1 MHEKTEGA
9 GFRRTVT
16 LLDATMVVAGIMI
29 GSGIFIVSADIARNV
44 GSAGWLLVVW
54 LITGVIT
61 LTGAL
66 SYGELA
72 GMFPQAGGQYVY
84 LREAYNPLIA
94 FLYGWTFFLVIQ
106 TGSIAAVG
114 VAFAKFTAVL
124 LPVFSETNVV
134 FRVGGITVSMAQ
146 LLAIGVI
153 VALTWLN
160 TRGIRIGTLVQNVF
174 TFGKIGSLVVLILLA
189 VIGYNHVAIEQNM
202 ATFWDASRVA
212 VGSDGSVLTTALSGI
227 GLVVALAVAQVGS
240 LFSSDGWNNIT
251 FAAGE
256 VVRPQRT
263 IPLALMLGTV
273 IVTVLYLLVNVAY
286 IVTLPVRGVP
296 NGATPLEQGIQF
308 AAADRVGAAA
318 AEVMF
323 PGIGAML
330 MAVLIMISTFGC
342 NNGMILAGA
351 RCYYAMARDGLFF
364 ASVGRL
370 NRVGAPATAL
380 WVQALWA
387 SVLCLSG
394 RYGDLL
400 DYVVFAVLVFYVL
413 TVAGIFLLRWQR
425 PDIERPIKA
434 VGYPVLPAL
443 YILAAAFICVV
454 LLVEKP
460 NYTYPGLGIVLAG
473 VPVYYLWRW
482 RATRRGHLLNRNAEV
497 VGQPERQ

>member
-9 GFRRTVT
+9 EFRRTVT

-124 LPVFSETNVV
+124 LPAFSETNVV

-146 LLAIGVI
+146 ILAIGVI
-153 VALTWLN
+153 IALTWLN

-174 TFGKIGSLVVLILLA
+174 TFGKIGSLVALIVLA
-189 VIGYNHVAIEQNM
+189 VIGYNHVAIEQNLS
-202 ATFWDASRVA
+202 TFWDASRSI
-212 VGSDGSVLTTALSGI
+212 VGSDGSVSTTALSGI
-227 GLVVALAVAQVGS
+227 GLLVALAVAQVGS

-263 IPLALMLGTV
+263 IPLALTLGTV

-296 NGATPLEQGIQF
+296 NGTTPLEQGIQF

-323 PGIGAML
+323 PGIGAVL

-342 NNGMILAGA
+342 DNGMILAGA

-364 ASVGRL
+364 SSVGRL
-370 NRVGAPATAL
+370 NRFGAPATAL

-425 PDIERPIKA
+425 PHVERPIKA

-482 RATRRGHLLNRNAEV
+482 RAARTAT
-497 VGQPERQ
+497 

>member
-1 MHEKTEGA
+1 MEPTPRGE
-9 GFRRTVT
+9 FRRSIT

-54 LITGVIT
+54 LLTGVIT
-61 LTGAL
+61 LIGAL

-84 LREAYNPLIA
+84 LREAYNPLVA

-124 LPVFSETNVV
+124 FPVFSENVIIA
-134 FRVGGITVSMAQ
+134 RIGGLSLSMAQ
-146 LLAIGVI
+146 LLAIAVI
-153 VALTWLN
+153 LFLTWLN
-160 TRGIRIGTLVQNVF
+160 TRGVRLGTLVQNVF
-174 TFGKIGSLVVLILLA
+174 TFGKIGSLVVLIVLA
-189 VIGYNHVAIEQNM
+189 FIGYNQHAIEANM
-202 ATFWDASRVA
+202 ANFWDASSVKLTP
-212 VGSDGSVLTTALSGI
+212 DGLVTIMALSGFGI
-227 GLVVALAVAQVGS
+227 VVALAVAQVGS

-256 VVRPQRT
+256 VIRPQRT
-263 IPLALMLGTV
+263 IPLALTLGTV
-273 IVTVLYLLVNVAY
+273 IVTALYVLVNTAY

-308 AAADRVGAAA
+308 ATADRVGAAA

-323 PGIGAML
+323 PGLGAVL

-342 NNGMILAGA
+342 DNGMILAGA

-364 ASVGRL
+364 ARVGRL
-370 NRVGAPATAL
+370 NQYGAPAAAL
-380 WVQALWA
+380 WIQGVWA
-387 SVLCLSG
+387 SILCLSG

-400 DYVVFAVLVFYVL
+400 DYVVFAVLLFYIL
-413 TVAGIFLLRWQR
+413 TVAGIFVLRRRR
-425 PDIERPIKA
+425 PDLPRPIKA

-443 YILAAAFICVV
+443 YILVAAFICAV
-454 LLVEKP
+454 LLIEKP
-460 NYTYPGLGIVLAG
+460 VYTYPGLFIVLAG
-473 VPVYYLWRW
+473 VPVYYLWRRQ
-482 RATRRGHLLNRNAEV
+482 RAT
-497 VGQPERQ
+497 

>member
-1 MHEKTEGA
+1 MHEQHTTGE
-9 GFRRTVT
+9 FRRTVT

-29 GSGIFIVSADIARNV
+29 GSGIFIVSADIARTV

-54 LITGVIT
+54 AITGVIT

-72 GMFPQAGGQYVY
+72 GMFPQAGGQYIY
-84 LREAYNPLIA
+84 LRESYGPLVA

-124 LPVFSETNVV
+124 FPVFSESNVIV
-134 FRVGGITVSMAQ
+134 RVGDIAVSMAHI
-146 LLAIGVI
+146 LAIAVI
-153 VALTWLN
+153 IGLTWLN

-174 TFGKIGSLVVLILLA
+174 TFGKIGSLVLLIVLA
-189 VIGYNHVAIEQNM
+189 FVGYNHRAIELNL
-202 ATFWDASRVA
+202 ATFWDAQSVRIAA
-212 VGSDGSVLTTALSGI
+212 VGSILATALSGI

-263 IPLALMLGTV
+263 IPLALALGA
-273 IVTVLYLLVNVAY
+273 IMVTVLYLLVNVAY

-296 NGATPLEQGIQF
+296 NGATPFEQGIQF

-323 PGIGAML
+323 PGIGALL

-342 NNGMILAGA
+342 DNGMILAGA

-370 NRVGAPATAL
+370 NKYGAPATAL
-380 WVQALWA
+380 WVQGVWA
-387 SVLCLSG
+387 SLLCLSG

-400 DYVVFAVLVFYVL
+400 DYVVFAVLLFYVL
-413 TVAGIFLLRWQR
+413 TVVGIFILRRKR
-425 PDIERPIKA
+425 PDIPRPVKA
-434 VGYPVLPAL
+434 VGYPLLPAL
-443 YILAAAFICVV
+443 YIAAAAFISVV
-454 LLVEKP
+454 LLIAKP
-460 NYTYPGLGIVLAG
+460 SYTYPGLAIVLAG
-473 VPVYYLWRW
+473 VPVYYLWRR
-482 RATRRGHLLNRNAEV
+482 RATT
-497 VGQPERQ
+497 

>member
-1 MHEKTEGA
+1 MHHNVEGA
-9 GFRRTVT
+9 EFRRTVT

-44 GSAGWLLVVW
+44 GSAGWMLVVW
-54 LITGVIT
+54 IITGVIT

-124 LPVFSETNVV
+124 LPIFSETNIA
-134 FRVGGITVSMAQ
+134 FRIGGMTVSTAQ

-153 VALTWLN
+153 LALTWLN

-174 TFGKIGSLVVLILLA
+174 TFGKIGSLVALIILA
-189 VIGYNHVAIEQNM
+189 IIGYNHLAIEQNL
-202 ATFWDASRVA
+202 ATFWDASRVTIE
-212 VGSDGSVLTTALSGI
+212 SNGSVLSTALTGV
-227 GLVVALAVAQVGS
+227 GLVIALAVAQVGS

-256 VVRPQRT
+256 VIRPRRT
-263 IPLALMLGTV
+263 IPLALTFGTV

-296 NGATPLEQGIQF
+296 NGTTPLEQGIQF
-308 AAADRVGAAA
+308 AASDRVGVAA

-323 PGIGAML
+323 PGIGAVL

-351 RCYYAMARDGLFF
+351 RCYYAMARDRLFF

-370 NRVGAPATAL
+370 NRYGAPATAL

-387 SVLCLSG
+387 SMLCLSG

-400 DYVVFAVLVFYVL
+400 DYVVLAVLVFYVL
-413 TVAGIFLLRWQR
+413 TVAGIFLLRRRR
-425 PDIERPIKA
+425 PDIERPVKA
-434 VGYPVLPAL
+434 IGYPILPAL
-443 YILAAAFICVV
+443 YIGAAAFICVV

-460 NYTYPGLGIVLAG
+460 SYTYPGLGIVLAG
-473 VPVYYLWRW
+473 VPVYYLWR
-482 RATRRGHLLNRNAEV
+482 RRVARFERLVDRNAEV
-497 VGQPERQ
+497 VGQSKRQ

>member
-9 GFRRTVT
+9 EFRRTVT

-54 LITGVIT
+54 LITGAIT
-61 LTGAL
+61 LIGAL

-84 LREAYNPLIA
+84 LREAYNPLVA

-124 LPVFSETNVV
+124 FPVFSESNVLASI
-134 FRVGGITVSMAQ
+134 GGVQVSMAQ
-146 LLAIGVI
+146 VLAIAII
-153 VALTWLN
+153 VGLTWLN
-160 TRGIRIGTLVQNVF
+160 TRGIRIGTLIQNVF
-174 TFGKIGSLVVLILLA
+174 TFGKIGSLVVLIVLA
-189 VIGYNHVAIEQNM
+189 FIGYSRYAIEVNL
-202 ATFWDASRVA
+202 ASFWDAASVS
-212 VGSDGSVLTTALSGI
+212 VGSDGSVTTTLLTGM
-227 GLVVALAVAQVGS
+227 GLVVALMVAQVGS

-256 VVRPQRT
+256 VIRPQRT
-263 IPLALMLGTV
+263 IPLALTLGTV
-273 IVTVLYLLVNVAY
+273 IVTALYLLVNVAY

-296 NGATPLEQGIQF
+296 TGATPLEQGIQF

-323 PGIGAML
+323 PGVGAIL
-330 MAVLIMISTFGC
+330 MAVFIMISTFGC

-370 NRVGAPATAL
+370 NRFGAPATAL

-413 TVAGIFLLRWQR
+413 TVAGTFLLRWRR

-443 YILAAAFICVV
+443 YIVAATFICVV

-460 NYTYPGLGIVLAG
+460 SYTYPGLAIVLAG

-482 RATRRGHLLNRNAEV
+482 RAARREQLLDRNAEV
-497 VGQPERQ
+497 IG

>member
-1 MHEKTEGA
+1 
-9 GFRRTVT
+9 
-16 LLDATMVVAGIMI
+16 MVGR
-29 GSGIFIVSADIARNV
+29 SFWSFK
-44 GSAGWLLVVW
+44 
-54 LITGVIT
+54 
-61 LTGAL
+61 
-66 SYGELA
+66 LA
-72 GMFPQAGGQYVY
+72 PS
-84 LREAYNPLIA
+84 LRL
-94 FLYGWTFFLVIQ
+94 
-106 TGSIAAVG
+106 G

-124 LPVFSETNVV
+124 LPAFSESNVV
-134 FRVGGITVSMAQ
+134 VRVGGITVSMAQ

-189 VIGYNHVAIEQNM
+189 VIGYNHVAIEQNL

-256 VVRPQRT
+256 VVRPRRT
-263 IPLALMLGTV
+263 IPLALTLGTV

-308 AAADRVGAAA
+308 AVADRVGAAA

-342 NNGMILAGA
+342 DNGMILAGA

-370 NRVGAPATAL
+370 NRFGAPATAL
-380 WVQALWA
+380 WVQAHLGKCALPFRPLWGFA
-387 SVLCLSG
+387 RLRRLRCACVL
-394 RYGDLL
+394 RL
-400 DYVVFAVLVFYVL
+400 DRCWDFPSA
-413 TVAGIFLLRWQR
+413 
-425 PDIERPIKA
+425 
-434 VGYPVLPAL
+434 
-443 YILAAAFICVV
+443 LAAARHRASDQSGWISSSPSAVHCRCCIH
-454 LLVEKP
+454 LRRSAGRKAELHLP
-460 NYTYPGLGIVLAG
+460 WTCDCPGRCAG
-473 VPVYYLWRW
+473 VLPVAVACGAS
-482 RATRRGHLLNRNAEV
+482 RAAT
-497 VGQPERQ
+497 

>member
-1 MHEKTEGA
+1 MKHTGQGE
-9 GFRRTVT
+9 FRRTVT
-16 LLDATMVVAGIMI
+16 LLDATMVVTGIMI
-29 GSGIFIVSADIARNV
+29 GSGIFIVSADIARTV

-124 LPVFSETNVV
+124 FPLFGEANVL
-134 FRVGGITVSMAQ
+134 FRFGGVSISMAQ
-146 LLAIGVI
+146 LLAIAVI

-160 TRGIRIGTLVQNVF
+160 TRGIRIGTLVQNIF
-174 TFGKIGSLVVLILLA
+174 TFGKIGSLIVLIVLA
-189 VIGYNHVAIEQNM
+189 FVGYNSSSFEQNL
-202 ATFWDASRVA
+202 ATFWDASRVTVA
-212 VGSDGSVLTTALSGI
+212 NDGSVIVTALSGV

-263 IPLALMLGTV
+263 IPLALTLGTV
-273 IVTVLYLLVNVAY
+273 IVTVLYVLVNVAY
-286 IVTLPVRGVP
+286 IVTLPVRGIP

-323 PGIGAML
+323 PGIGAVL

-342 NNGMILAGA
+342 DNGMILAGA

-370 NRVGAPATAL
+370 NRNGAPSTAL
-380 WVQALWA
+380 WVQAFWA
-387 SVLCLSG
+387 SILCLSG

-400 DYVVFAVLVFYVL
+400 DYVVFAVLLFYVL
-413 TVAGIFLLRWQR
+413 TVAGIFLLRWRR
-425 PDIERPIKA
+425 PDLERPIKA

-443 YILAAAFICVV
+443 YILAAAVICVI
-454 LLVEKP
+454 LLIEKP
-460 NYTYPGLGIVLAG
+460 SYTYPGLVIVFTG
-473 VPVYYLWRW
+473 VPVYYLWRKLVKSQVT
-482 RATRRGHLLNRNAEV
+482 A
-497 VGQPERQ
+497 

>member
-1 MHEKTEGA
+1 MHHNVEGA
-9 GFRRTVT
+9 EFRRTVT

-44 GSAGWLLVVW
+44 GSAGWMLVVW
-54 LITGVIT
+54 IITGVIT

-124 LPVFSETNVV
+124 LPIFSETNVA
-134 FRVGGITVSMAQ
+134 FRIGGMTVSTAQ

-153 VALTWLN
+153 LALTWLN

-174 TFGKIGSLVVLILLA
+174 TFGKIGSLVALIILA
-189 VIGYNHVAIEQNM
+189 IIGYNHLAIEQNL
-202 ATFWDASRVA
+202 ATFWDASRVTIE
-212 VGSDGSVLTTALSGI
+212 SNGSVLSTALTGV
-227 GLVVALAVAQVGS
+227 GLVIALAVAQVGS

-256 VVRPQRT
+256 VIRPRRT
-263 IPLALMLGTV
+263 IPLALTFGTV

-296 NGATPLEQGIQF
+296 NGTTPLERGIQF
-308 AAADRVGAAA
+308 AASDRVGVAA

-323 PGIGAML
+323 PGIGAVL

-351 RCYYAMARDGLFF
+351 RCYYAMARDRLFF

-370 NRVGAPATAL
+370 NRYGAPATAL

-387 SVLCLSG
+387 SMLCLSG

-400 DYVVFAVLVFYVL
+400 DYVVLAVLVFYVL
-413 TVAGIFLLRWQR
+413 TVAGIFLLRRRR
-425 PDIERPIKA
+425 PDIERPVKA
-434 VGYPVLPAL
+434 LGYPILPAL
-443 YILAAAFICVV
+443 YIGAAAFICVV
-454 LLVEKP
+454 LLVKKP
-460 NYTYPGLGIVLAG
+460 SYTYPGLGIVLAG
-473 VPVYYLWRW
+473 VPVYYLWR
-482 RATRRGHLLNRNAEV
+482 RRVARFERLVDRNAEV
-497 VGQPERQ
+497 VGQSKRQ

>member
-1 MHEKTEGA
+1 MNEKTEGA
-9 GFRRTVT
+9 EFRRTVT

-124 LPVFSETNVV
+124 LPAFSETNVV

-146 LLAIGVI
+146 ILAIGVI
-153 VALTWLN
+153 IALTWLN

-174 TFGKIGSLVVLILLA
+174 TFGKIGSLVALIVLA
-189 VIGYNHVAIEQNM
+189 VIGYNHVAIEQNLS
-202 ATFWDASRVA
+202 TFWDASRSI
-212 VGSDGSVLTTALSGI
+212 VGSDGSVSTTALSGI
-227 GLVVALAVAQVGS
+227 GLLVALAVAQVGS

-263 IPLALMLGTV
+263 IPLALTLGTV

-296 NGATPLEQGIQF
+296 NGTTPLEQGIQF
-308 AAADRVGAAA
+308 ATADRVGAAA

-323 PGIGAML
+323 PGIGAVL

-342 NNGMILAGA
+342 DNGMILAGA

-364 ASVGRL
+364 SSVGRL
-370 NRVGAPATAL
+370 NRFGAPATAL

-425 PDIERPIKA
+425 PHVERPIKA

-482 RATRRGHLLNRNAEV
+482 RAARAAT
-497 VGQPERQ
+497 

>member
-1 MHEKTEGA
+1 MEQKAQGE
-9 GFRRTVT
+9 FRRAIT

-54 LITGVIT
+54 LITGAIT
-61 LTGAL
+61 LIGAL

-84 LREAYNPLIA
+84 LREAYNPLVA

-124 LPVFSETNVV
+124 LPVFSESNVAIHL
-134 FRVGGITVSMAQ
+134 GGISISMAQ
-146 LLAIGVI
+146 LLAIAVI
-153 VALTWLN
+153 MSLTWLN

-174 TFGKIGSLVVLILLA
+174 TFGKIGSLLALIVLA
-189 VIGYNHVAIEQNM
+189 FIGYNQRAIEANVS
-202 ATFWDASRVA
+202 TFWDASSVTIGA
-212 VGSDGSVLTTALSGI
+212 DGTVIVTMLSGL

-256 VVRPQRT
+256 VIRPQRT
-263 IPLALMLGTV
+263 IPLALTLGTV
-273 IVTVLYLLVNVAY
+273 IVTVLYLLVNSAY
-286 IVTLPVRGVP
+286 LVTLPVRGVP
-296 NGATPLEQGIQF
+296 NGATPFEQGIQF

-323 PGIGAML
+323 PGLGAVL

-370 NRVGAPATAL
+370 NQYGAPAAAL
-380 WVQALWA
+380 WVQGIWA
-387 SVLCLSG
+387 SILCLSG

-400 DYVVFAVLVFYVL
+400 DYVVFAVLLFYIL
-413 TVAGIFLLRWQR
+413 TIVGIFRLRRMR
-425 PDIERPIKA
+425 PEYPRPIKA

-443 YILAAAFICVV
+443 YVLVAAFICGV
-454 LLVEKP
+454 LLVAKP
-460 NYTYPGLGIVLAG
+460 SYTYPGLIIVLAG
-473 VPVYYLWRW
+473 VPVYYLWR
-482 RATRRGHLLNRNAEV
+482 RSAT
-497 VGQPERQ
+497 